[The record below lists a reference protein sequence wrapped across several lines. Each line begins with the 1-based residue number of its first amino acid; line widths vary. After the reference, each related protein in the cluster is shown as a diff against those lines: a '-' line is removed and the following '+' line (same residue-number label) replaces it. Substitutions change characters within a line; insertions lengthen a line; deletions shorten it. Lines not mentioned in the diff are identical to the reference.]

1 MRKNS
6 VNTFT
11 DGLVADL
18 NPNMSRQSFLKKAE
32 NIDIISK
39 SGDMFVLQK
48 RGANKQLVWIDP
60 LTSNAEDV
68 TLSDGFEPIAVEE
81 SRGIAYII
89 SFNKTTGETEIG
101 TYPSPNYSYIEFT
114 GPVTID
120 TPVVTRTEVVIADA
134 PGGWDD

>member
-48 RGANKQLVWIDP
+48 RGANKQLVWVDP
-60 LTSNAEDV
+60 Q
-68 TLSDGFEPIAVEE
+68 TLSEEEVRLSEGFEPIAVEE

-89 SFNKTTGETEIG
+89 SFNRTTGETEIG
-101 TYPSPNYSYIEFT
+101 TYPSPNYAYIEFT